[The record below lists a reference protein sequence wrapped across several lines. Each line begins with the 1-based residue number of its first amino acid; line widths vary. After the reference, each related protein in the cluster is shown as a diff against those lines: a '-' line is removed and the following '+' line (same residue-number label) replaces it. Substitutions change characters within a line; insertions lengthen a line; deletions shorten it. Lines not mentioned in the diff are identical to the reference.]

1 MDDRIGAVITTTI
14 TSGAILALVSV
25 GFVVVYRATK
35 VVSFAQGAFTLVGA
49 FVFLRCAEHGF
60 GFAGALAVALVVD
73 LILGAVIYRVVFARM
88 EGSEPFIAAVATI
101 GLAIVVESVAT
112 IVWGSSPIILPDVVS
127 GRRFTPVSGLRFE
140 AADLVVAGM
149 ALVVY
154 LILALSLQRTRA
166 GLRMRAVADMPKLA
180 AHSGVNV
187 TRMSMLAWAAAAGT
201 AAVAGVAF
209 LLTTQPAPTSVYA
222 LGLTAFPAILLGG
235 FDSIGGAVVGGFGLA
250 LVQAVVVTQA
260 GGDWQDI
267 ASYGLLLAVL
277 AVRPQGLFGSAE
289 ASRV

>member
-1 MDDRIGAVITTTI
+1 MNDQISAIITTTI
-14 TSGAILALVSV
+14 TSGAILSLVSV

-49 FVFLRCAEHGF
+49 FVFLHCAEHGF
-60 GFAGALAVALVVD
+60 GFFGALATALVAD
-73 LILGAVIYRVVFARM
+73 LVLGAVIYRAVFARM
-88 EGSEPFIAAVATI
+88 EGAEPFIAAVATI
-101 GLAIVVESVAT
+101 GLAIVVESVAV
-112 IVWGSSPIILPDVVS
+112 IVWGSSPIILPHVMS
-127 GRRFTPVSGLRFE
+127 ERRFTPVAGLHVQV
-140 AADLVVAGM
+140 ADLVVAGM

-154 LILALSLQRTRA
+154 LVLALSLQRTRV

-187 TRMSMLAWAAAAGT
+187 ARMSMLAWAAAAGT

-209 LLTTQPAPTSVYA
+209 LLTTQPAPTGVYA

-235 FDSIGGAVVGGFGLA
+235 FDSIGGAVAGGFGLA
-250 LVQAVVVTQA
+250 LVQSIVVTKA
-260 GGDWQDI
+260 GGDWQDV

>member
-1 MDDRIGAVITTTI
+1 MNDQVSAIITTTI

-49 FVFLRCAEHGF
+49 FVFLTCAQHGF
-60 GFAGALAVALVVD
+60 GFLGALAAALVAD
-73 LILGAVIYRVVFARM
+73 LVLGALIYRAVFARM
-88 EGSEPFIAAVATI
+88 EGAEPFIAAVATI
-101 GLAIVVESVAT
+101 GLAIVVESVSV

-127 GRRFTPVSGLRFE
+127 GRRFTPVAGLQFQV
-140 AADLVVAGM
+140 ADLVVTGM

-154 LILALSLQRTRA
+154 LVLALSLQRTRV

-187 TRMSMLAWAAAAGT
+187 SRMSMLAWAAAAGT

-209 LLTTQPAPTSVYA
+209 LLTTQPAPTGVYA

-235 FDSIGGAVVGGFGLA
+235 FDSIGGAVAGGFGLA
-250 LVQAVVVTQA
+250 LVQAIVVTKA

-277 AVRPQGLFGSAE
+277 AIRPQGLFGSAE